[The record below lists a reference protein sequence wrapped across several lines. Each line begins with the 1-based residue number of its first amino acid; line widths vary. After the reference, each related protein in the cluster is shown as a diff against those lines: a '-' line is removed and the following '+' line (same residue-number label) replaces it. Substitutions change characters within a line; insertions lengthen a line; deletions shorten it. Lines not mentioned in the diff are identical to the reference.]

1 MTNILRAPTGRIAAV
16 RVPLTAL
23 ARDRRATAGA
33 ALLALPLIL
42 MWGACDRGVDE
53 AGVASEAEARRKYTA
68 VTAQPMMGA
77 TAADAAQESAVRA
90 ASVPRQFGDTIVTL
104 IIRTGDAR
112 IEVAEIRAA
121 VTQLRELAQRVGGHV
136 ANSSYQGGRNEIRAA
151 TLELKVPA
159 ARYDETVAA
168 LDAVGRVEYVN
179 SRAEDA
185 GEEYADASAR
195 LTNARRLEERL
206 LALLT
211 SRTGK
216 LEEVLAVERELARVR
231 GEIEQIEGR
240 LRYLRTRAAMSTL
253 TVTAHEAEPML
264 GGSPGD
270 NPFTDA
276 LRRAWRNF
284 IGLLA
289 ALIAA
294 VGVVLPLGFLGAAAW
309 YGGRWAIR
317 VVRRRRSA
325 PKE

>member
-1 MTNILRAPTGRIAAV
+1 MTDTLRTLTGRIAAV
-16 RVPLTAL
+16 RTRLPNPN
-23 ARDRRATAGA
+23 RGHRATLGA
-33 ALLALPLIL
+33 LMLAFPLVLL
-42 MWGACDRGVDE
+42 WGACDRGNME
-53 AGVASEAEARRKYTA
+53 AGVASEAEARRKYDAANAPAMMPQTA
-68 VTAQPMMGA
+68 V
-77 TAADAAQESAVRA
+77 DAVEQSAVGS
-90 ASVPRQFGDTIVTL
+90 ASVPRQFGDTVVTL

-136 ANSSYQGGRNEIRAA
+136 ANSSYHGGRNEIRAA

-159 ARYDETVAA
+159 ARYDEAVAA

-195 LTNARRLEERL
+195 LANARRLEERL

-240 LRYLRTRAAMSTL
+240 LLYLRTRAAMSTL
-253 TVTAHEAEPML
+253 TVTVHEPEPLL
-264 GGSPGD
+264 GGVPGD
-270 NPFTDA
+270 NPFTEA
-276 LRRAWRNF
+276 LKRAWRNF
-284 IGLLA
+284 VGLLA

-294 VGVVLPLGFLGAAAW
+294 LGVVLPLGLLGAAGW
-309 YGGRWAIR
+309 YGGRRALR
-317 VVRRRRSA
+317 VLRRRRSA
-325 PKE
+325 PEE

>member
-1 MTNILRAPTGRIAAV
+1 MTTTLRALAGQKAAV
-16 RVPLTAL
+16 RAPLADHQ
-23 ARDRRATAGA
+23 RRRRATAGA
-33 ALLALPLIL
+33 ALLALPLL
-42 MWGACDRGVDE
+42 LLWVACGRGSEE
-53 AGVASEAEARRKYTA
+53 AGVASEAEARQKYATA
-68 VTAQPMMGA
+68 SAPAMLRTG
-77 TAADAAQESAVRA
+77 AADAAQETGVGSAGI
-90 ASVPRQFGDTIVTL
+90 PRRFDDTVVTL

-159 ARYDETVAA
+159 ARYDEAVAA

-195 LTNARRLEERL
+195 LANARRLEERL

-264 GGSPGD
+264 GGVPGD

-284 IGLLA
+284 VGLLA

-294 VGVVLPLGFLGAAAW
+294 LGVIVPLGLLGAAGW
-309 YGGRWAIR
+309 YAGRRAIR

-325 PKE
+325 PEE

>member
-1 MTNILRAPTGRIAAV
+1 MTKTLMARAGRMAAV
-16 RVPLTAL
+16 LAPVADHVRRQRSPL
-23 ARDRRATAGA
+23 GA
-33 ALLALPLIL
+33 VLLALPFMLL
-42 MWGACDRGVDE
+42 WGACDRGNEE
-53 AGVASEAEARRKYTA
+53 AGVASEAEARRKFETA
-68 VTAQPMMGA
+68 SAPAMMGQV
-77 TAADAAQESAVRA
+77 AADAVEQSAA
-90 ASVPRQFGDTIVTL
+90 GSAGIPRQFGDTVVTL

-121 VTQLRELAQRVGGHV
+121 VSQLRELAQRVGGHV

-151 TLELKVPA
+151 TLELKVSA

-179 SRAEDA
+179 SRAEDV

-240 LRYLRTRAAMSTL
+240 LRYLRT
-253 TVTAHEAEPML
+253 
-264 GGSPGD
+264 
-270 NPFTDA
+270 
-276 LRRAWRNF
+276 
-284 IGLLA
+284 
-289 ALIAA
+289 
-294 VGVVLPLGFLGAAAW
+294 
-309 YGGRWAIR
+309 
-317 VVRRRRSA
+317 
-325 PKE
+325 

>member
-1 MTNILRAPTGRIAAV
+1 MTNTLRALTGRIAAV
-16 RVPLTAL
+16 RVPLAAL
-23 ARDRRATAGA
+23 TRDRRSAASA
-33 ALLALPLIL
+33 ALLALPLML
-42 MWGACDRGVDE
+42 LWGACERGSEE
-53 AGVASEAEARRKYTA
+53 AGVASEAEARRKYELA
-68 VTAQPMMGA
+68 SAPAMMRQ
-77 TAADAAQESAVRA
+77 TAADAAEQSAVGS
-90 ASVPRQFGDTIVTL
+90 ASLPRRFGDTIVTL

-121 VTQLRELAQRVGGHV
+121 VNQLRELAQRVGGHV

-179 SRAEDA
+179 SRAEDV

-253 TVTAHEAEPML
+253 TVTVHEAEPML
-264 GGSPGD
+264 GGAPGD
-270 NPFTDA
+270 NPFADA

-289 ALIAA
+289 GLIAA
-294 VGVVLPLGFLGAAAW
+294 LGVVVPLGFLGAAAW
-309 YGGRWAIR
+309 YGGRRAIR

>member
-1 MTNILRAPTGRIAAV
+1 MTNTLRALTGRIAAV
-16 RVPLTAL
+16 RAPLAAL

-33 ALLALPLIL
+33 ALLVIPLML
-42 MWGACDRGVDE
+42 LWGACDRGGKE
-53 AGVASEAEARRKYTA
+53 AGVASEAEARRKYATA
-68 VTAQPMMGA
+68 NAPAMMDA
-77 TAADAAQESAVRA
+77 AAADAVEQSAVGA
-90 ASVPRQFGDTIVTL
+90 GSVPRQFGDTIVTL

-121 VTQLRELAQRVGGHV
+121 VNQLRELAQRVGGHV

-179 SRAEDA
+179 SRAEDV

-253 TVTAHEAEPML
+253 TVTVHEPEPML
-264 GGSPGD
+264 GGAPGD
-270 NPFTDA
+270 NPFADA

-289 ALIAA
+289 GLVAAL
-294 VGVVLPLGFLGAAAW
+294 GVVLPLGFLGAAAW
-309 YGGRWAIR
+309 YGGRRAIR